1 MSGPCGRPCD
11 RDKGHFDGESF
22 SFAVICMGLL
32 SIVWAA
38 ASIENPKAERAKAC
52 KAAIEAKA
60 DTPVLLAVC
69 K

>member
-1 MSGPCGRPCD
+1 
-11 RDKGHFDGESF
+11 
-22 SFAVICMGLL
+22 MGLL